1 MSITRLLG
9 IVLLV
14 GGIVLIGIGL
24 VAKDSLADGLSS
36 FFTGHY
42 TKHTLWYLF
51 GGLASAAVGLVLLLG
66 VFGQKKS

>member
-24 VAKDSLADGLSS
+24 VAKDSLADSLSN
-36 FFTGHY
+36 FFTGRY

-51 GGLASAAVGLVLLLG
+51 GGLASAGVGLALLLG
-66 VFGQKKS
+66 VGQKKS